1 MFVEVHRG
9 DVSSFPIE
17 RFPHDE
23 VYSTYIYVRELP
35 TPYYDSSRE
44 LPNPT
49 DAAKRISP
57 LSIE

>member
-23 VYSTYIYVRELP
+23 VYSTYIYVRE
-35 TPYYDSSRE
+35 
-44 LPNPT
+44 
-49 DAAKRISP
+49 
-57 LSIE
+57 